1 MFFTLGP
8 AEMLSRITLAIPT
21 VNPSAELQ
29 DHYNK
34 QIILWLSACALT
46 IYGMILLGGVTRLT
60 GSGLSMVEWRPIM
73 GIIPPL
79 NTNDWEILFVKYQQ
93 FPEYK
98 LINNG
103 MSLNEFKKIFMYEY
117 LHRMLG
123 RFIGIIFLLPFLFL
137 GITRRIPKG
146 LSPKLFAILVLGAA
160 QGILGWYMVQ
170 SGLTDDPRVSQ
181 YRLTAHLSNAIII
194 YSCIIWVTLDL
205 GNRPERQSTH
215 LLLPSCLILV
225 LIFFMIV
232 SGGLMAGTRA
242 GYAYPTFPLMGDS
255 FIPAEVYSMQP
266 KWLSIFEDIATIQF
280 NHRILAYLTTLSIIL
295 FVIEALRS
303 DMSDALKTS
312 VKCIFVLITLQV
324 TLGISTLLLHV
335 PIPLAAAHQSV
346 AVALLTASIFITH
359 TLYRAKVPL
368 NPHQS

>member
-1 MFFTLGP
+1 MS
-8 AEMLSRITLAIPT
+8 ARIDFEISSA
-21 VNPSAELQ
+21 NPSIELQ
-29 DHYNK
+29 AHYNK
-34 QIILWLSACALT
+34 QIIFWLSACALT

-60 GSGLSMVEWRPIM
+60 GSGLSMVEWRPIT
-73 GIIPPL
+73 GVIPPL
-79 NTNDWEILFVKYQQ
+79 NTNDWEILFAKYQQ

-103 MSLNEFKKIFMYEY
+103 MSLHEFKKIFMYEY

-123 RFIGIIFLLPFLFL
+123 RFIGIMFLLPFMFL
-137 GITRRIPKG
+137 CITRRIPKG
-146 LSPKLFAILVLGAA
+146 LSPKLFAILMLGAA
-160 QGILGWYMVQ
+160 QGVLGWYMVQ

-194 YSCIIWVTLDL
+194 YSSIIWVTLDL
-205 GNRPERQSTH
+205 GNRPERQSTQ

-225 LIFFMIV
+225 LIFLMIV

-242 GYAYPTFPLMGDS
+242 GHAYPTFPLMGDS
-255 FIPAEVYSMQP
+255 FIPAEIYSMQP

-295 FVIEALRS
+295 FVIVALRS
-303 DMSDALKTS
+303 DMSDAFKTS
-312 VKCIFVLITLQV
+312 AKCIFVLITLQV

-335 PIPLAAAHQSV
+335 PIPLAAAHQSI

-359 TLYRAKVPL
+359 TLYRARAPL
-368 NPHQS
+368 FSH